1 MSHRVRLEPEAEA
14 ELSAAAAYYE
24 RQVRGLGRAFIAAT
38 RAVRQRLRCCPDS
51 GSLVDGVD
59 TDLGV
64 RRLPVPRFPYQVV
77 YLRAGDDV
85 HVIAVAHDRREPGY
99 WGTRVTT

>member
-1 MSHRVRLEPEAEA
+1 MNHPVRLEPEAEA

-24 RQVRGLGRAFIAAT
+24 RQVRGLGRDFVAAT
-38 RAVRQRLRCCPDS
+38 RTVRQRLRRWPDS

-59 TDLGV
+59 PVLGV

-77 YLRAGDDV
+77 YVRTGDDV
-85 HVIAVAHDRREPGY
+85 HVIAIAHDGHEPGY
-99 WGTRVTT
+99 WSSRVTT